1 MNNPG
6 MTKIGEYGNQSAW
19 LDTSNDFLAGRT
31 VTIDADAIRADT
43 DNDSRKIVQAGS
55 FIGEITTSGLFRKC
69 TATVLTAD
77 ATNSAVDYYVDNAE
91 AFVVGDEFTI
101 YHGSA
106 WLTAQTITAIEFGT
120 ADGDKI
126 TVDTTLGTAG
136 TAADPAKANDGSV
149 DAIGVGIET
158 VDCKNGDATV
168 VLCKV
173 AHLREAGMPYAVNG
187 KNGTVPA
194 AVKTAIKALA
204 DCTLTIV

>member
-6 MTKIGEYGNQSAW
+6 MTLKGEYGNQSAW

-31 VTIDADAIRADT
+31 VTIDADKIRADT

-55 FIGEITTSGLFRKC
+55 FIGKVTTSGLFRKC
-69 TATVLTAD
+69 TATVLTATAGASD
-77 ATNSAVDYYVDNAE
+77 VIYYVDNAE
-91 AFVVGDEFTI
+91 AFVVGDEFTF
-101 YHGSA
+101 YHSA
-106 WLTAQTITAIEFGT
+106 AWQTAQTITAITFGT
-120 ADGDKI
+120 ADGDAI
-126 TVDTTLGTAG
+126 TVDTTISCAG
-136 TAADPAKANDGSV
+136 TIGDAAKADDGSV